1 MNAVLDMIVHGNP
14 TSASNWVSIL
24 MAMSLS
30 LVLGH
35 LIAWA
40 YMLTHTGLS
49 YSRTF
54 VGSLMVLPVIVS
66 LVMLLMTGNLMIAFG
81 LLAIFA
87 VVRFRNVLKDTRDT
101 VFILWTII
109 EGMAV
114 GTGLV
119 STAILGCLFV
129 SLIFGY
135 MRLTAFG
142 IRHRYDVML
151 SLQWVSGAGA
161 KTSLNPLLQ
170 RHATRSQ
177 LVSQRGGEGE
187 LDLSYR
193 LLLRDPSR
201 SSDLLE
207 ELQLLDGVEHV
218 SLYLREDESE
228 I

>member
-1 MNAVLDMIVHGNP
+1 MNTFVDMIFHGNP
-14 TSASNWVSIL
+14 TSASDWISIL
-24 MAMSLS
+24 MTMSLS

-35 LIAWA
+35 LIAWL
-40 YMLTHTGLS
+40 YMFTHTGLS

-54 VGSLMVLPVIVS
+54 VGSLMVLPVVVS

-101 VFILWTII
+101 VFVLWAIV

-114 GTGLV
+114 GTGLF
-119 STAILGCLFV
+119 STAIMGCLFICLV
-129 SLIFGY
+129 FAY

-151 SLQWVSGAGA
+151 SLQWGGDDPA
-161 KTSLNPLLQ
+161 KAALDPLLR
-170 RHATRSQ
+170 RHAARTQ
-177 LVSQRGGEGE
+177 LVSQRGDQGE

-193 LLLRDPSR
+193 LLLRDPTR
-201 SSDLLE
+201 SDELLT
-207 ELQLLDGVEHV
+207 ELQALTGVEHA

>member
-1 MNAVLDMIVHGNP
+1 MNALLDMVLNGNGAAGGDWI
-14 TSASNWVSIL
+14 SAL
-24 MAMSLS
+24 LAMSLA

-35 LIAWA
+35 LVAWV

-54 VGSLMVLPVIVS
+54 VASLMVLPVIVS
-66 LVMLLMTGNLMIAFG
+66 LVMMLMTNSLVVAFG

-101 VFILWTII
+101 VFILWAIV

-114 GTGLV
+114 GTGLMGA
-119 STAILGCLFV
+119 AIVGGLFIGAV
-129 SLIFGY
+129 FLY

-151 SLQWVSGAGA
+151 SLQWAGS
-161 KTSLNPLLQ
+161 TSARDALGPLLK
-170 RHATRSQ
+170 RHAARAQ
-177 LVSQRGGEGE
+177 LVSQRGGDGDM
-187 LDLSYR
+187 DLSYR
-193 LLLRDPSR
+193 LLLRDPAR
-201 SSDLLE
+201 SQE
-207 ELQLLDGVEHV
+207 LLDELRTLGGVENA

>member
-1 MNAVLDMIVHGNP
+1 MNTLIEMVTHGNFG
-14 TSASNWVSIL
+14 SNGDWTVAL
-24 MAMSLS
+24 QALCTS

-35 LIAWA
+35 LVAGV
-40 YMLTHTGLS
+40 YMITHTGLS

-54 VGSLMVLPVIVS
+54 VCSLLVLPVIVS
-66 LVMLLMTGNLMIAFG
+66 VVMMLMTDNLTIAFG

-101 VFILWTII
+101 TFVLWTIV

-114 GTGLV
+114 GTGMI
-119 STAILGCLFV
+119 SYAIVGCLFLCV
-129 SLIFGY
+129 VFIY

-142 IRHRYDVML
+142 MRHRYDVML
-151 SLQWVSGAGA
+151 SLQWVGAGSA
-161 KTSLNPLLQ
+161 ANVLKPLLK
-170 RHATRSQ
+170 RHTARSQ

-201 SSDLLE
+201 SSELLS
-207 ELQLLDGVEHV
+207 ELQAAEGVDHA

>member
-1 MNAVLDMIVHGNP
+1 MNTFLDMIFHGNH
-14 TSASNWVSIL
+14 TSASDWMSIL

-35 LIAWA
+35 LIAWV
-40 YMLTHTGLS
+40 YMLTHSGLS

-54 VGSLMVLPVIVS
+54 VGSLMVLPVVVS

-101 VFILWTII
+101 VFILWTIV

-114 GTGLV
+114 GTGLI
-119 STAILGCLFV
+119 STAILGCVFICLVFC
-129 SLIFGY
+129 Y

-151 SLQWVSGAGA
+151 SLQWAGDDPA
-161 KTSLNPLLQ
+161 KPALNSLLR
-170 RHATRSQ
+170 RHAARSQ

-201 SSDLLE
+201 SSELLA
-207 ELQLLDGVEHV
+207 ELQALTGVEHA

>member
-1 MNAVLDMIVHGNP
+1 MNALLDMIVNGDG
-14 TSASNWVSIL
+14 AGGGDWVSALL
-24 MAMSLS
+24 MMSLS

-35 LIAWA
+35 VVAWV
-40 YMLTHTGLS
+40 YMLSHTGLS

-54 VGSLMVLPVIVS
+54 VASLMVLPVIVS
-66 LVMLLMTGNLMIAFG
+66 LVMMLMTTSLVVAFG

-101 VFILWTII
+101 VFVLWAIV

-114 GTGLV
+114 GTRLMGAAVVGGVFIGGVFL
-119 STAILGCLFV
+119 
-129 SLIFGY
+129 Y

-151 SLQWVSGAGA
+151 SLQWAGP
-161 KTSLNPLLQ
+161 TSARDALAPLLK
-170 RHATRSQ
+170 RHAARAQ
-177 LVSQRGGEGE
+177 LVSQRGGDGDM
-187 LDLSYR
+187 DLSYR
-193 LLLRDPSR
+193 LLLRDPAR
-201 SSDLLE
+201 SQELLD
-207 ELQLLDGVEHV
+207 ELQTLTGVEHA